1 MKKYAWLISLIAG
14 LIIIGG
20 AVAGVLGNK
29 DEDKKEDTGTETACV
44 QVVEDQYAT
53 GHMYN
58 VPATRS
64 ACA

>member
-1 MKKYAWLISLIAG
+1 MKKYAWIISLIAG

-44 QVVEDQYAT
+44 QVVED
-53 GHMYN
+53 
-58 VPATRS
+58 
-64 ACA
+64 